1 MGGIASASPPDMGQH
16 PREWHNIIGLPFWMS
31 SYFQTC
37 TAPCHHSLAKTSCN
51 TSASGPVAAAPKL
64 AAEPTPLLT
73 VRAFFVFEIA
83 STSEVFDPRTPKW
96 GDISPIN
103 PRHTLTTDACHDFTR
118 HIFGFISTLQQLI
131 QRRHFAQTHGTCWGW
146 PQCAISALSSALA
159 LAKPSA
165 KRSHW
170 LPMHKRH
177 CRRPEYTDR
186 NQHLNILHFMASR
199 L

>member
-1 MGGIASASPPDMGQH
+1 MTMENPTIWRYLSPIKNLVMQHLSFWCAFPIDLHCPLPPLAGQDQLQYLSLRASRSSAKASSWTNAALDWSSLLRLWNCFNVRGLRPKNAEVGGHQSNQP
-16 PREWHNIIGLPFWMS
+16 
-31 SYFQTC
+31 
-37 TAPCHHSLAKTSCN
+37 TACSHN
-51 TSASGPVAAAPKL
+51 TS
-64 AAEPTPLLT
+64 
-73 VRAFFVFEIA
+73 
-83 STSEVFDPRTPKW
+83 
-96 GDISPIN
+96 
-103 PRHTLTTDACHDFTR
+103 DACHDFTR

-131 QRRHFAQTHGTCWGW
+131 QRRHFAQTHGTRWGW

-170 LPMHKRH
+170 SPMHKRH

-186 NQHLNILHFMASR
+186 NHHLNILRFMASR